1 MNDMSGSAAGTLASG
16 GSVSSATN
24 THKNGTM
31 PPGANGP
38 HPAHRLTKRIR
49 PFVPEDISQVA
60 ELHKKVFP
68 NSPFSDAELRS
79 YFQLLF
85 FENPWHDADLPSLVY
100 QENRGKILGFY
111 GVLPRPMR
119 MQGRPIQAA
128 VSSQFMVDP
137 SVRNRLAAVELQN
150 AFFAG
155 PQDLSLTD
163 GANEA
168 SRRVWEGLGGL
179 TAFPYSVHWTRLLR
193 PTRYLLERC
202 KEHRLFAPL
211 QLAMRPMSAAV
222 DFLAAHESRSPFFET
237 EQPREEDFAWETLF
251 AHLPRFTVSK
261 SLCPEYDERSMH
273 WLLERAGEKR
283 SHGKLRKSLVRNGN
297 GQIVGWYMY
306 YLNRKGTSQVLQL
319 VATKDSLR
327 LVLRQL
333 FFHAWR
339 LGSAAVSGR
348 VDPEFA
354 TDLSQE
360 HCLFDFNGPRLLV
373 HSKRADLREAIER
386 GDAFL
391 TRLEGEWWMRFEG
404 G

>member
-1 MNDMSGSAAGTLASG
+1 
-16 GSVSSATN
+16 
-24 THKNGTM
+24 M
-31 PPGANGP
+31 PPEADGP
-38 HPAHRLTKRIR
+38 HLARHQTKRIR

-60 ELHKKVFP
+60 ALHKRVFP
-68 NSPFSDAELRS
+68 NNPFPDAELRT

-85 FENPWHDADLPSLVY
+85 FENPWYDADLPSLVY
-100 QENRGKILGFY
+100 RENGGKILGFY

-119 MQGRPIQAA
+119 IEGRPIRVA
-128 VSSQFMVDP
+128 VSSQFIVDP
-137 SVRNRLAAVELQN
+137 SVRNRLAAVELQS

-155 PQDLSLTD
+155 PQDLSFTD

-168 SRRVWEGLGGL
+168 SRKVWEGLGGL

-193 PTRYLLERC
+193 PARYFLQRS
-202 KEHRLFAPL
+202 KQYRLFAPL

-222 DFLAAHESRSPFFET
+222 DFLAARHRRSPFWQT
-237 EQPREEDFAWETLF
+237 EQPPEEDFDWKTLF
-251 AHLPRFTVSK
+251 EHLPRFTVSK
-261 SLCPEYDERSMH
+261 SLCPDYDEQSIR
-273 WLLERAGEKR
+273 WLLERAAEKK
-283 SHGKLRKSLVRNGN
+283 SHGKLRKSLVRNSD

-306 YLNRKGTSQVLQL
+306 YLNPKGTSQVLQL
-319 VATKDSLR
+319 VATKDTLR

-348 VDPEFA
+348 VDPEFV

-360 HCLFDFNGPRLLV
+360 HCLFNFHGPRLLV
-373 HSKRADLREAIER
+373 HSKRADLREAVQR

-391 TRLEGEWWMRFEG
+391 TRLEGEWWMRLQG